1 MTIIFLILAF
11 FLIGVAIYYLD
22 LMILKLMAKWFPA
35 KYPEGKTKGLFVV
48 RRLFR
53 RRLLVAFLIV
63 AGEILLSLWYGEAN
77 FQMDIAY
84 GLIEWVSLMLG
95 FYGAAWFLRFAPKR
109 FNAALDYAERVE
121 TGEADVAEDL
131 KNTVKRVNITAKISA
146 DAKQE
151 KRAEREIIPPVEN
164 TEKPAKDD
172 SRVSSKDLDQSIDD
186 FIKKR

>member
-11 FLIGVAIYYLD
+11 FLIGVAIYYID
-22 LMILKLMAKWFPA
+22 LVLLKLLAKWFPA
-35 KYPEGKTKGLFVV
+35 KYPEGTTKGLFVV

-63 AGEILLSLWYGEAN
+63 LAEILFSLWYGQAD

-109 FNAALDYAERVE
+109 LNAAIDYAERVE
-121 TGEADVAEDL
+121 SGKTDVAEDL
-131 KNTVKRVNITAKISA
+131 RNTVRKVNITARIGA
-146 DAKQE
+146 DTGKE
-151 KRAEREIIPPVEN
+151 TTLKKEIIPPAEDP
-164 TEKPAKDD
+164 EKPAKDT
-172 SRVSSKDLDQSIDD
+172 RISSKDLDESIDE
-186 FIKKR
+186 FRKKR